1 MQKILEA
8 LYEQHISP
16 RLHAPMRE
24 YTTFKTGGPA
34 DLLVEPQS
42 IEQLIFVL
50 RLFSREQLPF
60 VLLGNGA
67 QCSCHGCGHPGCRD
81 PFGRCFC

>member
-60 VLLGNGA
+60 VLLGNGSNVLVTDA
-67 QCSCHGCGHPGCRD
+67 GIRD
-81 PFGRCFC
+81 